1 MKSTNVCPVCGSF
14 EISLFLK
21 TKDYFLT
28 KEAFSLLKCD
38 QCSYVSTNPAPTE
51 KELPKYYNSD
61 QYLSHTAANK
71 GVLNRIYEVL
81 RTINIK
87 RKYTLVKSYKP
98 IGSILDVGCG
108 TGELLHYFSS
118 HHWSTNGNEPNKQA
132 REFAQNSYQLD
143 VGDEPQ
149 LSEFSPESFDVI
161 SMWHVLE
168 HVPDI
173 NQRIIQVNKLLKQDG
188 IIIIALPNNNSFDSM
203 KYGPFW
209 AGLDVPR
216 HLHHFNPSSFSVF
229 ANKHKL
235 KIIDIIP
242 MKMDAYYVSLLS
254 EKYQN
259 NSFPVFRAFLSGF
272 ISNLKGA
279 KSNNYSSM
287 IFVMKKE

>member
-1 MKSTNVCPVCGSF
+1 MKSINVCPVCGSF
-14 EISLFLK
+14 EIKLFMK

-28 KEAFSLLKCD
+28 KEDFSLLKCD
-38 QCSYVSTNPAPTE
+38 QCGYLSTDPVPTE
-51 KELPKYYNSD
+51 NVLPKYYNSN
-61 QYLSHTAANK
+61 QYLSHTAAKK

-87 RKYTLVKSYKP
+87 RKYTLIKSYKP
-98 IGSILDVGCG
+98 IGSILDIGCG
-108 TGELLHYFSS
+108 TGELLNYFSS
-118 HHWSTNGNEPNKQA
+118 HHWSTKGIEPNREA
-132 REFAQNSYQLD
+132 REFAQNSYHLD
-143 VGDEPQ
+143 VDVEPQ
-149 LSEFSPESFDVI
+149 LSNFSPESYDVI

-173 NQRIIQVNKLLKQDG
+173 NQRIIQIIKLLKRDG
-188 IIIIALPNNNSFDSM
+188 IIIVALPNNNSFDSL
-203 KYGPFW
+203 KYGTFW

-229 ANKHKL
+229 AKKHKL

-259 NSFPVFRAFLSGF
+259 NSYPVFRAFLSGF